1 MNETDYYPTHTVICS
16 YRRTRWLRV
25 ILKWNQR
32 ILGRGSVLNEAGE
45 VEMHAMVMRG
55 DTLDVG
61 SVLCIQNVK
70 NPVQAAKLV
79 LDKVIIVQI
88 YK

>member
-1 MNETDYYPTHTVICS
+1 
-16 YRRTRWLRV
+16 
-25 ILKWNQR
+25 
-32 ILGRGSVLNEAGE
+32 
-45 VEMHAMVMRG
+45 MHAMVMRG